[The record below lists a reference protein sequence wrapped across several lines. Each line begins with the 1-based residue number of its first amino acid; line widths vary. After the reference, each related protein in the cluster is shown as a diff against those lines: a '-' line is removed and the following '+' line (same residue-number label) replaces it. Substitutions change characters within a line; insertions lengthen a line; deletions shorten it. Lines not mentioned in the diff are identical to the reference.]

1 MVIGFMPLSD
11 LLRLDF
17 PQELPVHRH
26 PDTTG
31 GRRLVLFLEDV
42 GQMMEQRND
51 GRHGRLAQP
60 VIHVFQKVLSVLIP
74 LVRRQLEPLDCAGP
88 IFWTSF
94 PSR

>member
-60 VIHVFQKVLSVLIP
+60 VKMCIRDRSLRYIYTLLARWLKS
-74 LVRRQLEPLDCAGP
+74 EA
-88 IFWTSF
+88 
-94 PSR
+94 